1 MGDGS
6 LSNGFTGGTVSGSTN
21 FTNGLTANTLN
32 VTGNTLLSGLTATTI
47 SATTYLNLPV
57 TVDTFVTGFTLSNNT
72 ITLTQ
77 NRTDLYSAFTI
88 SLSAYSTSAITATSI
103 SATTISGGTF
113 YGNGSNLTG
122 VVHSVGLSMP
132 SAFTVANSPI
142 TDSGTLVVTATGT
155 TNNFVDGTGNIQLN
169 NNLIYCRNKTSD
181 GNGTLYKGT
190 IIYING
196 SVGTKVTITRAIAT
210 GETTSSRTFGVV
222 YEDIIPGTDGLVLTF
237 GDFQNIDTRTTATYP
252 FTDVTLADGNQL
264 YLSPIKA
271 GYVTNVKPSA
281 PNHMVYIG
289 TVINA
294 GASGEI
300 DYRLQNGYQLEELHN
315 VAISGVT
322 NKDILQYNSS
332 NQLWENK
339 NSPIFTSLSAGTI
352 SATTYVGLPLDIR
365 VTGATLSGG
374 VATFTNNSGGTFT
387 LTGFPD
393 AFTTGYTY
401 DNANT
406 FLLQRNQG
414 QAALTATINVMTG
427 LTVSRTML
435 TTGSTLIV
443 SGATNTSTGST
454 SGTYK
459 ALDVTLNDSSTVGSK
474 QLRGLEV
481 NVGSIG
487 QLIFNTQ
494 GTTSLSTTTNQPTL
508 IVNRIGSSGNSNI
521 GFSETFQGVPGFIGG
536 LRSNTGGELA
546 VGQFTASRFLTF
558 YGNNAEAARIAI
570 TTNNFLI
577 NTTSD
582 TTEKLQVAGSTYI
595 STTLKVGTYTQF
607 TGITSVINTNGEV
620 RAGGGYNLRAPN
632 QSDNSFYGLKLNG
645 ATNPAI
651 NKNGVNI
658 ATFDSI
664 GSATSGQNLLI
675 TDTGYNPTT
684 GSGTV
689 YGININSSMNPPS
702 GSNTISYNFYAAT
715 PTITQGT
722 FGTGT
727 IRGFYY
733 APTINSLNTSIHRA
747 WENTTGDVYIAS
759 NSGQVGIGTV
769 PTTSYKLDISGTT
782 RIGASTSGN
791 KLNVFGTDNEDIL
804 TVNWSGT
811 NSIGL
816 GSNTANN
823 PVLRLGVIRLT
834 AHPSGARLIMTGC
847 NTFGNLGNSAT
858 MGIEG
863 NVVGTS
869 VGTIVRLTSTALQGA
884 NRHNPTSGTLNMV
897 TIGDA
902 TTNQYIDFSPASGS
916 ATFNSLYIRQQLNTS
931 GTYSGIVRGVFYDPI
946 LTSTT
951 GINHRAWEN
960 TTGDMLFG
968 TTTGSTGIGANTSIN
983 ASAILD
989 VTSTTKGMLPPR
1001 MTTVQMTGI
1010 TSPAIGLELYNTVAK
1025 MQLQYDGTAYK
1036 SSGIISGSISSGLT
1050 ASTTITVIFGGTQPN
1065 ITYKVSVT
1073 PTSALA
1079 LGGYVTNKTTTTF
1092 DFILPI
1098 TTGVVTFDY
1107 QLVQ

>member
-1 MGDGS
+1 MKRIFITHFKKPTLAFAFVAASFGAFGQTNVYDDVISTSPNHTTLKAALIQTGLVSTLQDPTATLTVFAPDNAAFDALALDQGVTIAELLTFTNLAEILTYHVLGQEVTAAAITNGQVVTSANTSDEGTIYLTKTSTGS
-6 LSNGFTGGTVSGSTN
+6 VFADQANVTTADLTTDNGIVHVVNKVLLPIQTVVDVAASNN
-21 FTNGLTANTLN
+21 FTTLLTAATQEE
-32 VTGNTLLSGLTATTI
+32 LLPALTDPLA
-47 SATTYLNLPV
+47 
-57 TVDTFVTGFTLSNNT
+57 
-72 ITLTQ
+72 TLTVFAPT
-77 NRTDLYSAFTI
+77 NDAFT
-88 SLSAYSTSAITATSI
+88 
-103 SATTISGGTF
+103 
-113 YGNGSNLTG
+113 
-122 VVHSVGLSMP
+122 
-132 SAFTVANSPI
+132 
-142 TDSGTLVVTATGT
+142 
-155 TNNFVDGTGNIQLN
+155 
-169 NNLIYCRNKTSD
+169 
-181 GNGTLYKGT
+181 
-190 IIYING
+190 
-196 SVGTKVTITRAIAT
+196 AIAT
-210 GETTSSRTFGVV
+210 AL
-222 YEDIIPGTDGLVLTF
+222 GTDINGLLAYPTLDEILKYHVLGAEVTAANVTN
-237 GDFQNIDTRTTATYP
+237 GAIVNTLSTVNTLKMTKTTTGSVYANHAM
-252 FTDVTLADGNQL
+252 VTLADVEAQNG
-264 YLSPIKA
+264 
-271 GYVTNVKPSA
+271 VV
-281 PNHMVYIG
+281 H
-289 TVINA
+289 VINNVVLPIETVVDQA
-294 GASGEI
+294 IDGGFSTLVTAVAKAELLPALTNPLATLTVFAPTNDAFDDLAAALGTDINGILALPALGEI
-300 DYRLQNGYQLEELHN
+300 LKYHVLGSEVLA
-315 VAISGVT
+315 VAIT
-322 NKDILQYNSS
+322 NGQIV
-332 NQLWENK
+332 
-339 NSPIFTSLSAGTI
+339 A
-352 SATTYVGLPLDIR
+352 PL
-365 VTGATLSGG
+365 
-374 VATFTNNSGGTFT
+374 
-387 LTGFPD
+387 
-393 AFTTGYTY
+393 
-401 DNANT
+401 
-406 FLLQRNQG
+406 
-414 QAALTATINVMTG
+414 
-427 LTVSRTML
+427 
-435 TTGSTLIV
+435 
-443 SGATNTSTGST
+443 
-454 SGTYK
+454 
-459 ALDVTLNDSSTVGSK
+459 STV
-474 QLRGLEV
+474 
-481 NVGSIG
+481 N
-487 QLIFNTQ
+487 
-494 GTTSLSTTTNQPTL
+494 
-508 IVNRIGSSGNSNI
+508 
-521 GFSETFQGVPGFIGG
+521 
-536 LRSNTGGELA
+536 
-546 VGQFTASRFLTF
+546 
-558 YGNNAEAARIAI
+558 
-570 TTNNFLI
+570 
-577 NTTSD
+577 
-582 TTEKLQVAGSTYI
+582 
-595 STTLKVGTYTQF
+595 TLKLTKT
-607 TGITSVINTNGEV
+607 
-620 RAGGGYNLRAPN
+620 
-632 QSDNSFYGLKLNG
+632 
-645 ATNPAI
+645 
-651 NKNGVNI
+651 
-658 ATFDSI
+658 
-664 GSATSGQNLLI
+664 
-675 TDTGYNPTT
+675 
-684 GSGTV
+684 
-689 YGININSSMNPPS
+689 
-702 GSNTISYNFYAAT
+702 
-715 PTITQGT
+715 
-722 FGTGT
+722 
-727 IRGFYY
+727 
-733 APTINSLNTSIHRA
+733 
-747 WENTTGDVYIAS
+747 TTGDVYIAS

-791 KLNVFGTDNEDIL
+791 KLKVFCTDNEDIL